1 MGAYDE
7 PGGPGIVHSLLA
19 AGDVSL
25 TANGKA
31 YEMLANLM
39 GICDLARVTG
49 DRKLLLAVTNGWQ
62 DIVRNRL
69 YLTGTASTHEHFG
82 DDHELPNGQ
91 DAHVG
96 ETCVTTTW
104 IQLNLQLL
112 QVTGNTAFADEIE
125 RSLYNHLAAAQD
137 PKGGDWCY
145 YTPLSGNEALRS
157 GDHLLPLERP
167 AGPCAGPDGSLPA
180 GGRHGGRQ
188 HL

>member
-1 MGAYDE
+1 M
-7 PGGPGIVHSLLA
+7 
-19 AGDVSL
+19 SL

-49 DRKLLLAVTNGWQ
+49 DRKLLLAVTNGWL
-62 DIVRNRL
+62 DIVRNRR

-137 PKGGDWCY
+137 QRRAATGAI
-145 YTPLSGNEALRS
+145 TRLFRERS
-157 GDHLLPLERP
+157 TTIRGSP
-167 AGPCAGPDGSLPA
+167 AATLAYPGP
-180 GGRHGGRQ
+180 
-188 HL
+188 